1 MSAPLATVVGLCKEK
16 DHCACFFSDSIAGE
30 AGLFSIF
37 PLLNYA
43 RPGHLVCTDEGLCG
57 AW

>member
-1 MSAPLATVVGLCKEK
+1 ML
-16 DHCACFFSDSIAGE
+16 FSDSAAGE

-37 PLLNYA
+37 LFPLLNYA
-43 RPGHLVCTDEGLCG
+43 KPGHLVCTVEGLCG